1 MLKAVLSKND
11 RRAYGWIA
19 LFSVVV
25 FVAVV
30 ILGQVQ
36 LPVALSF
43 DVHIFARFN
52 AVVNSLVALFLL
64 AALTAVKRKHWIW
77 HKRLMLAAMGL
88 SVLFLLSYIAHHL
101 LAETTS
107 YGGQGWMRGIYYFIL
122 ITHIFLA
129 AVILP
134 FILLTAYRALIAEWP
149 QHQKLARITWPI
161 WFYVAVTGV
170 VVYIMISPYYH

>member
-11 RRAYGWIA
+11 RRAYSWIA
-19 LFSVVV
+19 LFSIVV

-64 AALTAVKRKHWIW
+64 AALAAVKRKHWIW
-77 HKRLMLAAMGL
+77 HKPTDAGGHGSFGIIPALLYCTPSFSGNNYIRRTGLDARGLLFYPDHPYFFSSRYSPLYFINGL
-88 SVLFLLSYIAHHL
+88 SGFD
-101 LAETTS
+101 
-107 YGGQGWMRGIYYFIL
+107 R
-122 ITHIFLA
+122 
-129 AVILP
+129 
-134 FILLTAYRALIAEWP
+134 
-149 QHQKLARITWPI
+149 
-161 WFYVAVTGV
+161 
-170 VVYIMISPYYH
+170 